1 MVKQMSIKLVILDY
15 DLTFVD
21 NYVDFYEAYS
31 STLKTY
37 GCEPPG
43 FDKFMEMLEH
53 DMLEDSVPAGIS
65 KDDFWRLFRRLY
77 VSRHGV
83 LKKGCREALIA
94 LKTKYHA
101 KTVIISGRESSP
113 SFIWMELRRL
123 GVDEFIDE
131 VYTLQDLVY
140 LNGVE
145 ESLFDKTWLIN
156 YVMRKHGVQPC
167 QTVFLGDYITDY
179 VSALKSGVYFIGVNQ
194 SEVRGGLMRKKGVSL
209 VAKDFYDVLLH
220 LSSLNHV
227 MC

>member
-1 MVKQMSIKLVILDY
+1 MGVKLVIFDY

-31 STLKTY
+31 HALKIY
-37 GCEPPG
+37 GCKPPS

-53 DMLEDSVPAGIS
+53 DELEDSVPAGIN
-65 KDDFWRLFRRLY
+65 KNDFWRLFRRVY
-77 VSRHGV
+77 VSRHGF
-83 LKKGCREALIA
+83 LKKGCKEALNT
-94 LKTKYHA
+94 LKSKYHV
-101 KTVIISGRESSP
+101 KTAIISGRETSSEY
-113 SFIWMELRRL
+113 IWMELRRL

-145 ESLFDKTWLIN
+145 ESLFDKSWLLN
-156 YVMRKHGVQPC
+156 YVMRKHGVLPC

-179 VSALKSGVYFIGVNQ
+179 LSALKSNVYFIGVNQ
-194 SEVRGGLMRKKGVSL
+194 SEVRGGLMVKKGVGL
-209 VAKDFYDVLLH
+209 VARDFYDVLLH
-220 LSSLNHV
+220 ISSLNQV